1 MQWLI
6 LRRWTPVILGIM
18 LRFAVF
24 FCGIMVASR
33 PEKRFYPSSQTQK
46 ITSIVLQNWPDT
58 LRFYP

>member
-24 FCGIMVASR
+24 FCGIMVTSR
-33 PEKRFYPSSQTQK
+33 PEKRFYPSLQTQK
-46 ITSIVLQNWPDT
+46 ITPAAPQNRADT
-58 LRFYP
+58 LHFYP